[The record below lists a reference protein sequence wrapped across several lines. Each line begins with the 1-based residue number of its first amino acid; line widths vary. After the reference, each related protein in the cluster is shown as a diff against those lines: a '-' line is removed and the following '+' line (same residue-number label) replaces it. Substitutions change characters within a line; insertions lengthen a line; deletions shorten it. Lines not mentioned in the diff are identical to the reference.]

1 MPAGDQGLSPQ
12 TRITKRSQYLSLRQR
27 SRRWQSENFLLL
39 WRPNRMGFSR
49 LGITVTR
56 RVGNAVVR
64 NRIKR
69 QVRERFR
76 LHRALRSRGLDMVLI
91 AKHSAG
97 RLSKAEMARELEQ
110 LFDRLAEHHPG
121 A

>member
-12 TRITKRSQYLSLRQR
+12 TRITKRSEYLSLRDR

-39 WRPNRMGFSR
+39 WRPNRTGFSR

-69 QVRERFR
+69 QARERFR
-76 LHRALRSRGLDMVLI
+76 LHRALRNKGLDMVLI
-91 AKHSAG
+91 AKQTAG
-97 RLSKAEMARELEQ
+97 RLSKPELARELNQ
-110 LFDRLAEHHPG
+110 LFDRLADHDPG